1 MELKKIRLNETKE
14 SALDSALQQIEE
26 KHYEADI
33 RKRGIEDITKLAVTF
48 DGKRVWVKTAK

>member
-1 MELKKIRLNETKE
+1 LNETKE

-26 KHYEADI
+26 KQYETDI